1 MGGIE
6 MKIPKDVIAIL
17 ESEVDGMEYGEA
29 TLTVYR
35 RGQNTR
41 YTIGRERSF
50 LEDTYLKGIDD
61 VLLKNRKKNL
71 GGEQF

>member
-1 MGGIE
+1 MT
-6 MKIPKDVIAIL
+6 IPKDVIKIL
-17 ESEVDGMEYGEA
+17 ETEIDGFEFGEA

-50 LEDTYLKGIDD
+50 LEDTYLKGVDESC
-61 VLLKNRKKNL
+61 LKSEHENIS
-71 GGEQF
+71 

>member
-1 MGGIE
+1 MT
-6 MKIPKDVIAIL
+6 IPEDVIKLL
-17 ESEVDGMEYGEA
+17 ETEVDGFEYGEA

-50 LEDTYLKGIDD
+50 LDDTYQKGIDESC
-61 VLLKNRKKNL
+61 LKNKNNNSPC
-71 GGEQF
+71 F